1 MDVLRVTDV
10 NRIVENACNEQ
21 FKSFL
26 RGNKVKFDT
35 ICLGGSIMASM
46 SGLVDPNVM
55 SFVTGA
61 TAANLGATV
70 IKAMSDTMK
79 FGRQYR
85 MQLLSKTKEFQD
97 CKKSYENYISKIGDF
112 MIDLGVKDTLDIG
125 MLYMEMLYG
134 GYISVPGQFQYH
146 KFKTDYDM
154 CSPLMGA
161 RVTSG
166 GAVCRHIAS
175 NLIDIYRYL
184 GYSALYLGVNGTD
197 GSLINMVKDRVLPV
211 RSDHAVVLV
220 GDRYG
225 KYIIDPTWETIAEI
239 RGDEQFAHI
248 VYNRGS
254 NSMYHINIDRTI
266 DLGKTYDYDD
276 YVKLRMMRPVHFRK
290 AEIKQSREY
299 AKSFISINR
308 YMFENLRYRLRM
320 DASNVAQLEQIL
332 SGYSDRV
339 QIQDKKRQSKRR

>member
-1 MDVLRVTDV
+1 MNVLRVTDV
-10 NRIVENACNEQ
+10 DDIVRNACDEQ

-26 RGNKVKFDT
+26 RGNKVKLDT
-35 ICLGGSIMASM
+35 ICLGGSIMVSM
-46 SGLVDPNVM
+46 SGIANPNIM
-55 SFVTGA
+55 AFVTGA

-70 IKAMSDTMK
+70 VKAMNDTAK

-85 MQLLSKTKEFQD
+85 MQLLAKTQEFQE
-97 CKKSYENYISKIGDF
+97 CKRAYENYVSKIGNF
-112 MIDLGVKDTLDIG
+112 IINLGINDTLDIG

-134 GYISVPGQFQYH
+134 GYISVPGQFRYH

-184 GYSALYLGVNGTD
+184 GYSAIYLEVKGTD
-197 GSLINMVKDRVLPV
+197 DKVISMIKDRVLPV
-211 RSDHAVVLV
+211 KSNHAVVLV

-225 KYIIDPTWETIAEI
+225 KYIIDPTWGTIAEI
-239 RGDEQFAHI
+239 RGNEQFAHI
-248 VYNRGS
+248 VYNRGIEK
-254 NSMYHINIDRTI
+254 MYHINIDCTV
-266 DLGKTYDYDD
+266 DLGNTHEYDD
-276 YVKLRMMRPVHFRK
+276 YVRLRMMRPVHFKK
-290 AEIKQSREY
+290 AEIRQSQDY

-308 YMFENLRYRLRM
+308 YMFDNLRYRLRM

-332 SGYSDRV
+332 SGYSDV
-339 QIQDKKRQSKRR
+339 PQLQYKKSQSKRR